1 MLPLE
6 CHPVSLLFLAWP
18 HLQTWPSHEEEKWGC
33 GALWTLPLQD
43 HPSKAAENR
52 ISKWNQIPWRN
63 VSSVQKPK
71 TTVSKDILCVA
82 ATCGPLKVVVSSAV
96 DECGCHL
103 PTGIMDYPVTHL
115 LPHKYLFFHLDFQ
128 PDLTVKVCV
137 IILRLVCVFLLRLL
151 NTLSCTLF
159 YLILFHY
166 ILQPS
171 NVITPWKILRESSQ
185 DIAVACSHI

>member
-1 MLPLE
+1 M
-6 CHPVSLLFLAWP
+6 
-18 HLQTWPSHEEEKWGC
+18 
-33 GALWTLPLQD
+33 
-43 HPSKAAENR
+43 
-52 ISKWNQIPWRN
+52 
-63 VSSVQKPK
+63 KPN
-71 TTVSKDILCVA
+71 TILCVA
-82 ATCGPLKVVVSSAV
+82 ATCGPLKVVASGAV

-137 IILRLVCVFLLRLL
+137 ILLRLVCAFLLRLL

-185 DIAVACSHI
+185 DIAVACSHIQHTSATLNASSDAVHAGGRTRNTRWHAVKSQNSYLLYSHRRT

>member
-52 ISKWNQIPWRN
+52 ISKWNQIPSCVWLLP
-63 VSSVQKPK
+63 VALWKL
-71 TTVSKDILCVA
+71 LCLVLLTNA
-82 ATCGPLKVVVSSAV
+82 GAICQLASWIIQSP
-96 DECGCHL
+96 
-103 PTGIMDYPVTHL
+103 HL

-128 PDLTVKVCV
+128 PDLTVKVCI
-137 IILRLVCVFLLRLL
+137 IILRLVCAFLLRLL

-159 YLILFHY
+159 YFILFHY

-171 NVITPWKILRESSQ
+171 NVITPWKILRESSR